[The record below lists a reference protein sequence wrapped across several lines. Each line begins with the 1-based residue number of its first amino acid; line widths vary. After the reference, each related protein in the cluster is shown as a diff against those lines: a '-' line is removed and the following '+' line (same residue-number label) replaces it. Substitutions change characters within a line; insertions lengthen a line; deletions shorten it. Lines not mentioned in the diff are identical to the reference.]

1 MLRNEVEARNKLGTR
16 SCLNDVDN
24 VKVHLHVRFGSAF
37 GQGCIK
43 TTLAFCVFQP
53 WLLSG
58 VTWDRIHKSQ
68 RFIFLIAYESTK

>member
-37 GQGCIK
+37 
-43 TTLAFCVFQP
+43 CVFQP